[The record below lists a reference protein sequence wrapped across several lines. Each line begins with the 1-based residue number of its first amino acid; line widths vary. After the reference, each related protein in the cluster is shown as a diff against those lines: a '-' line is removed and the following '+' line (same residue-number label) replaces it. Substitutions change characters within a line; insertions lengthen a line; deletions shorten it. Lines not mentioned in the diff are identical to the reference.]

1 MKTPMLETERLLLRT
16 FKAEDAEE
24 VFKCWESDPEVAKY
38 MFWSSHNDINKTK
51 EWIKSEI
58 RKIEKDDWYRWCIVE
73 KSTGRIIGTC
83 LIYYE
88 DEVKNYEVAYNL
100 GHKYWGSG
108 YTTEAMKEAIEFAK
122 NKLHIKKF
130 IGRHAKEN
138 TASEN
143 VMIKLGFK
151 YVKDISYE
159 CNDGSV
165 ALEGKMYSL
174 ILKR

>member
-24 VFKCWESDPEVAKY
+24 VFKCWESDPDVAKY

-83 LIYYE
+83 LI
-88 DEVKNYEVAYNL
+88 
-100 GHKYWGSG
+100 
-108 YTTEAMKEAIEFAK
+108 
-122 NKLHIKKF
+122 
-130 IGRHAKEN
+130 
-138 TASEN
+138 
-143 VMIKLGFK
+143 
-151 YVKDISYE
+151 
-159 CNDGSV
+159 
-165 ALEGKMYSL
+165 
-174 ILKR
+174 